1 MRKIYDVLNAIL
13 LALTTY
19 TVLSRYAALPGRVP
33 VHFGISGTP
42 DRWGSKSEFLV
53 LVAVSWGLTILFY
66 AFTLAVPRLARNPQ
80 YLNIPRKDEFLKLR
94 PEKQAPFWDFLQ
106 EFMAGLAVSVNLI
119 FYLIIQGIL
128 RVVDGRTAALPTRNM
143 FAGLAVLVLLIV
155 LYLPRM
161 FSLPKKLIRG
171 DEF

>member
-1 MRKIYDVLNAIL
+1 MRRIYDVLNA
-13 LALTTY
+13 
-19 TVLSRYAALPGRVP
+19 
-33 VHFGISGTP
+33 
-42 DRWGSKSEFLV
+42 V

-80 YLNIPRKDEFLKLR
+80 CLNIPRKEELLKLR
-94 PEKQAPFWDFLQ
+94 PEKQAPFWDLLQ
-106 EFMAGLAVSVNLI
+106 EFMAGLAVSINLI
-119 FYLIIQGIL
+119 FYLIVQGIL
-128 RVVDGRTAALPTRNM
+128 RVVDGRTAALPARNM
-143 FAGLAVLVLLIV
+143 FAGLAVLVLFII